1 VNIIV
6 PVEVGILIGVLV
18 SFVLFVRLAILA
30 KTVRSL
36 QFQLALFLSI
46 WTISEIPRVLNSIGA
61 IDLSPIQL
69 YGAMVHT
76 VSMVAFGLFIGY
88 RFSRFVLRGG
98 R

>member
-1 VNIIV
+1 MDIIV
-6 PVEVGILIGVLV
+6 PVEIGILIGVLV
-18 SFVLFVRLAILA
+18 AFVLFVRLAILA

-36 QFQLALFLSI
+36 QFQLAVFLSI

-88 RFSRFVLRGG
+88 RFSRFVLRGAK
-98 R
+98 

>member
-1 VNIIV
+1 MGIII

-18 SFVLFVRLAILA
+18 SFVLFVRLAFSAGTI
-30 KTVRSL
+30 RSL

-46 WTISEIPRVLNSIGA
+46 WTISEIPRVLDSIGV
-61 IDLSPIQL
+61 IDLSPIRL

-76 VSMVAFGLFIGY
+76 VSMVLFGIFIGY

-98 R
+98 K

>member
-1 VNIIV
+1 MDIIV
-6 PVEVGILIGVLV
+6 PVEIGILIGVLV

-36 QFQLALFLSI
+36 QFQLALFLSF
-46 WTISEIPRVLNSIGA
+46 WAISEIPRVLNSRGA

-98 R
+98 K

>member
-1 VNIIV
+1 VYVIV

-18 SFVLFVRLAILA
+18 SSILFVRLAVSA
-30 KTVRSL
+30 GTVRSL

-46 WTISEIPRVLNSIGA
+46 WTISEIPRVLDSIGV
-61 IDLSPIQL
+61 IDLSPIRL

-76 VSMVAFGLFIGY
+76 VSMVLFGLFIGY

-98 R
+98 K

>member
-1 VNIIV
+1 VYVIV

-18 SFVLFVRLAILA
+18 SSILFVRLAVSA
-30 KTVRSL
+30 GTVRSL

-46 WTISEIPRVLNSIGA
+46 WTISEIPRVLDSIGA
-61 IDLSPIQL
+61 IDLSPIRL

-76 VSMVAFGLFIGY
+76 VSMVLFGLFIGY

-98 R
+98 K